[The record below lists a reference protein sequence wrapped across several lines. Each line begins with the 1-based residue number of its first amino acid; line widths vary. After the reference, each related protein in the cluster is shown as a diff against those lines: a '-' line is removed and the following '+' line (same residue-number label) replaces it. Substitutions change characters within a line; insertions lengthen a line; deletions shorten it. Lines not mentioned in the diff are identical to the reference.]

1 MELTLKPDECL
12 IVYKEAKG
20 MYEDKKL
27 SLSLWAAT
35 RMAPNQ
41 EILLENGLAIHKMPE
56 RCLNGAKRTLD
67 RYNIMYLLPK
77 SYEEAHK
84 LGAKNFYWNK

>member
-1 MELTLKPDECL
+1 MLEDLKLDERL
-12 IVYKEAKG
+12 IVYKQVH
-20 MYEDKKL
+20 DSKKL

-35 RMAPNQ
+35 RMTPNQ
-41 EILLENGLAIHKMPE
+41 SVLLENELAICKMPKK
-56 RCLNGAKRTLD
+56 CINGAKRTLD

-84 LGAKNFYWNK
+84 LTAKDFWWDK